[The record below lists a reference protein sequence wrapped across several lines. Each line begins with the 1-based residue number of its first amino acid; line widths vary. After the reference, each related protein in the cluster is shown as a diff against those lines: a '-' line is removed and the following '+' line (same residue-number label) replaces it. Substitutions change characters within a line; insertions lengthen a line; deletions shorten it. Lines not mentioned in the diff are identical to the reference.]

1 VKIIIYVMLLMVTI
15 IQPALSRESGG
26 HKFWYG
32 NGGKVVLIASIYGLY
47 YWLYEDDENE
57 VVSPNGFSLYL
68 KPNQTPIN
76 LQNWNYS
83 AGPKEEYLSLKY
95 NFLLSQ
101 PVKPYGFIGVN
112 REISF
117 IGQTGVLS
125 KQVDI
130 YDFGFSYSNNSQ
142 SKISLEFSKLSSYD
156 EFNNESIKLE
166 YSLSF

>member
-1 VKIIIYVMLLMVTI
+1 MLLTVTI

-47 YWLYEDDENE
+47 YWLYEYDETE

-68 KPNQTPIN
+68 KPNQTQIN
-76 LQNWNYS
+76 FQNWNHS
-83 AGPKEEYLSLKY
+83 AGLKEEYLNLKY
-95 NFLLSQ
+95 DFLISQ
-101 PVKPYGFIGVN
+101 PIKSYGFIGVN

-117 IGQTGVLS
+117 IGQAGMLA
-125 KQVDI
+125 KQVDV
-130 YDFGFSYSNNSQ
+130 YGLGFSYSNNNQ